1 MTDECRRRTELLY
14 AQIVDEVVPVSSP
27 MVAETAKLHEN
38 TFRAVNI
45 ALANELA
52 LMCDKLGISPWEVI
66 EAASTQAV
74 RVPPALPRARARRRL
89 HPGRAAVPGCARC
102 ASTATRRS

>member
-1 MTDECRRRTELLY
+1 MHTTPKLVSGVSAECLRRTSLLY
-14 AQIVDEVVPVSSP
+14 ETIVNTVEPVSSP

-52 LMCDKLGISPWEVI
+52 
-66 EAASTQAV
+66 
-74 RVPPALPRARARRRL
+74 
-89 HPGRAAVPGCARC
+89 
-102 ASTATRRS
+102 